1 MPRPEG
7 IAALLQ
13 GFFAAHARPDA
24 HRNVISLRCEM
35 VTQSKVARG
44 WPASSKGRYTVEDP
58 LEEATD
64 TTRMLTPPTMRS
76 LRLEITRAVRLLS
89 LSVEQG
95 GGLDAVLLPSYHPLG
110 LDAVLLLRYLVI
122 NP

>member
-1 MPRPEG
+1 
-7 IAALLQ
+7 
-13 GFFAAHARPDA
+13 
-24 HRNVISLRCEM
+24 
-35 VTQSKVARG
+35 
-44 WPASSKGRYTVEDP
+44 
-58 LEEATD
+58 
-64 TTRMLTPPTMRS
+64 MLTPPTMRS